1 MVVVP
6 PALAP
11 SGSSFCNAPVEA
23 FMRGR
28 HQEAHSARLRQSRS
42 CVESRRAQHEAEC
55 AQRDVRREH
64 SKEEHRRE
72 IHRENLRLLQRLE
85 EIDRRPS
92 LDSSSSRDRSSRPE
106 SVRPQS
112 GESGRRRP
120 SSAPTAGR
128 AGRRQRAGARAGSL
142 NAGVRAEEQRR
153 IQQENLKLL
162 QRLQGCKPSVN
173 SARLEAE
180 HRENRRAMQM
190 QRKLAHYDRPQ
201 SVGTPRSESPCPSNT
216 SLVSDGGS
224 APNNCSIDSTGD
236 KRAIAP
242 STRCSGAA
250 VANAL
255 KRPPPLPRPVLGDH
269 KPLSLRA

>member
-23 FMRGR
+23 FIRGR
-28 HQEAHSARLRQSRS
+28 RQEAHSARVRQSRS
-42 CVESRRAQHEAEC
+42 CVESRRTPREAEG

-64 SKEEHRRE
+64 VKEEHRRE
-72 IHRENLRLLQRLE
+72 IQRENLRLLHRLE

-106 SVRPQS
+106 SVRP
-112 GESGRRRP
+112 ESGRRRP
-120 SSAPTAGR
+120 SSAPATGR
-128 AGRRQRAGARAGSL
+128 PQRGGSRTGSL
-142 NAGVRAEEQRR
+142 NAGARAEEQRR
-153 IQQENLKLL
+153 IQQENLRLL
-162 QRLQGCKPSVN
+162 RRLQGCKPSVN

-201 SVGTPRSESPCPSNT
+201 SAGTPRSDSPCPSNT
-216 SLVSDGGS
+216 SLASDGGS
-224 APNNCSIDSTGD
+224 APNNISIDSAGD
-236 KRAIAP
+236 VHAAAP
-242 STRCSGAA
+242 STRCSAAA
-250 VANAL
+250 VAGAP
-255 KRPPPLPRPVLGDH
+255 KRPPPLPRPLVGDH